1 MVMFF
6 APFPEIKLDVDAL
19 LARRKLEI
27 VDKKF
32 SIIFNTMLTQIMK
45 HTLQRV
51 KLRTPG
57 KGALRDAWVLT
68 LKKGA
73 SGIISVAHIH
83 NIIKYK
89 YLPGRME
96 YGVRNRRIYSRKAHQ
111 LIAFPVTMDQLNY
124 FNGRKPV
131 QDAKGRFTGVFKAR
145 KRQKQPN
152 RMRFD
157 KHGNPIIIRS
167 TKFKPF
173 EPKDIKAYRMVSYPY
188 KSTVAKISKMVSQVK
203 SRMKAEFGGK

>member
-6 APFPEIKLDVDAL
+6 APFPEIKLDVDATI
-19 LARRKLEI
+19 ARRKLDL
-27 VDKKF
+27 VGQKF
-32 SIIFNTMLTQIMK
+32 PIIFNVMLTQIMK
-45 HTLQRV
+45 EALGRV
-51 KLRTPG
+51 KDRTPG
-57 KGALRDAWVLT
+57 RGELRKHWILT
-68 LKKGA
+68 IQKN
-73 SGIISVAHIH
+73 SDGIISVIKIH
-83 NIIKYK
+83 NTIKYK

-96 YGVRNRRIYSRKAHQ
+96 YGVKNRTIWSRKSHN
-111 LIAFPVTMDQLNY
+111 LIAFPITMDQLNY

-188 KSTVAKISKMVSQVK
+188 KSTVAKVSKMITQV
-203 SRMKAEFGGK
+203 RNRIKAEFGG